1 MERKKKEFWRD
12 SIMEKIN
19 TGGENENCEVGEE
32 MLEKRNVKIC
42 GKKKVARIREPLENL
57 D

>member
-1 MERKKKEFWRD
+1 
-12 SIMEKIN
+12 MEKIN